1 MNLRHVW
8 RLRNTMAWE
17 FTHTGLSGLSV
28 TICWSSRPSAESI
41 RFSWVTAIALHRLFQ
56 SFLCWELIETRLQGR
71 QTASLY
77 RVANAQSRIGVYYD
91 YSYIRFYS

>member
-1 MNLRHVW
+1 
-8 RLRNTMAWE
+8 MAWE

-41 RFSWVTAIALHRLFQ
+41 RFVWVAAIALHRLFQ

-77 RVANAQSRIGVYYD
+77 RVAKVLSHNGVYYS
-91 YSYIRFYS
+91 YSYIRLCS